1 MSKNKAEI
9 DKTTKGVLSISQI
22 EQMRRTLQMAD
33 REMGRLSKKSL
44 GKAEE
49 SPKSAS
55 PKSKKSS
62 GKAEESP
69 KSASP
74 KSKKSLGKAEE
85 SPKSASPEEP
95 EFIFRKVDISS
106 PMSIVGFLRD
116 GRKIEIYGENHEK
129 KLTKKNTYTE
139 LIPHIKKEKPLVL
152 VEHSTALCYTH
163 DITPKMKETM
173 LSTGG
178 NQTIFVHLKD
188 KYKDIECIDNRIEVG
203 LLSAVQEIKLAK
215 FLDGAQES
223 YNEGC
228 AEKSK
233 EIALFF
239 IPVVQSILREIIKR
253 FRGTIFEELE
263 KNYKE
268 TFLNQIMIVTMIL
281 RLLGEG
287 KLNFQDIIRISDMNV
302 PVYNLFLRILE
313 EILVNIKRFGS
324 IIVDINIL
332 KHIEKN
338 PGRDIMIFCG
348 NNHLERLMLAFP
360 GDQYIEKDE
369 FHPELSD
376 PMPESS
382 PLDKII
388 VEHLRRLDKRGKG
401 TKKSR
406 KNTRKR
412 RKTTKNV
419 ERVQKKRRK
428 STKKRRKT

>member
-1 MSKNKAEI
+1 MSKNKEEI
-9 DKTTKGVLSISQI
+9 DKTTKGVMSISQI
-22 EQMRRTLQMAD
+22 EQMRRTLQLAD
-33 REMGRLSKKSL
+33 REMGRL

-49 SPKSAS
+49 S

-95 EFIFRKVDISS
+95 EFIFEKVDISS

-116 GRKIEIYGENHEK
+116 GRKIEIYGENHAK
-129 KLTKKNTYTE
+129 KITKKNTYTE

-188 KYKDIECIDNRIEVG
+188 KYKDIECIDNRIEIG
-203 LLSAVQEIKLAK
+203 LLSAVQEIQLAK

-223 YNEGC
+223 YNEGW

-239 IPVVQSILREIIKR
+239 IPVVQSILHEIIKR
-253 FRGTIFEELE
+253 FRGTIFEEFE
-263 KNYKE
+263 KKYKE

-287 KLNFQDIIRISDMNV
+287 KLNFQDIIRISDMNL

-313 EILVNIKRFGS
+313 HILINIKRFGS

-360 GDQYIEKDE
+360 GEQYIGKDE

-376 PMPESS
+376 PMPDSS
-382 PLDKII
+382 PMDKII

-401 TKKSR
+401 TKK
-406 KNTRKR
+406 
-412 RKTTKNV
+412 
-419 ERVQKKRRK
+419 RRK
-428 STKKRRKT
+428 STKKRRKSIKKPRKSIKKPRKSTKNLERVQKKPRKT

>member
-9 DKTTKGVLSISQI
+9 DKTKGVLSISQI

-33 REMGRLSKKSL
+33 REMGRLSKKSS

-49 SPKSAS
+49 SPKRA
-55 PKSKKSS
+55 
-62 GKAEESP
+62 SP

-116 GRKIEIYGENHEK
+116 GRKIEIYGENHAK
-129 KLTKKNTYTE
+129 KITKKNTYTE

-152 VEHSTALCYTH
+152 VEHSTTLCYTH
-163 DITPKMKETM
+163 DITPKMRETM

-178 NQTIFVHLKD
+178 NQTIFLHLKD

-203 LLSAVQEIKLAK
+203 LLSAEQEIKLAK

-223 YNEGC
+223 YNEGW

-233 EIALFF
+233 EIAHFF

-360 GDQYIEKDE
+360 GEQYIEKDE

-376 PMPESS
+376 PMPNSS

-406 KNTRKR
+406 KGTKKSRKNTRKQR
-412 RKTTKNV
+412 RRIHKN
-419 ERVQKKRRK
+419 KKPRTRK
-428 STKKRRKT
+428 

>member
-9 DKTTKGVLSISQI
+9 DKTKGVLSISQI

-33 REMGRLSKKSL
+33 REMGRLSKKSS

-49 SPKSAS
+49 SPKRAS
-55 PKSKKSS
+55 PKS
-62 GKAEESP
+62 ASP

-116 GRKIEIYGENHEK
+116 GRKIEIYGENHAK
-129 KLTKKNTYTE
+129 KITKKNTYTE

-152 VEHSTALCYTH
+152 VEHSTTLCYTH
-163 DITPKMKETM
+163 DITPKMRETM

-178 NQTIFVHLKD
+178 NQTIFLHLKD

-203 LLSAVQEIKLAK
+203 LLSAEQEIKLAK

-223 YNEGC
+223 YNEGW

-233 EIALFF
+233 EIAHFF

-360 GDQYIEKDE
+360 GEQYIEKDE

-376 PMPESS
+376 PMPNSS

-406 KNTRKR
+406 KGTKKSRKNTRKQR
-412 RKTTKNV
+412 RRIHKN
-419 ERVQKKRRK
+419 KKPRTRK
-428 STKKRRKT
+428 

>member
-1 MSKNKAEI
+1 MSKHKAEI
-9 DKTTKGVLSISQI
+9 DKTTTTDLLSNIKI
-22 EQMRRTLQMAD
+22 EQMRRTLQFAD
-33 REMGRLSKKSL
+33 REMGRL
-44 GKAEE
+44 
-49 SPKSAS
+49 
-55 PKSKKSS
+55 SKKSS

-74 KSKKSLGKAEE
+74 KSASPKSASL
-85 SPKSASPEEP
+85 KSASPEEP

-116 GRKIEIYGENHEK
+116 GRKIEIYGENHAK
-129 KLTKKNTYTE
+129 KITKKNTYTE

-178 NQTIFVHLKD
+178 NQTIFLHLKD
-188 KYKDIECIDNRIEVG
+188 KYKDIECIDNRIEIG
-203 LLSAVQEIKLAK
+203 LLSAVQEIQLAK

-223 YNEGC
+223 YNEGW

-239 IPVVQSILREIIKR
+239 IPVVQSILHEIIKR
-253 FRGTIFEELE
+253 FRGTIFEEFE
-263 KNYKE
+263 KKYKE

-287 KLNFQDIIRISDMNV
+287 KLNFQDIIRISDMNL

-360 GDQYIEKDE
+360 GEQYIGKDE

-376 PMPESS
+376 PMPNSS
-382 PLDKII
+382 TLDKII

-406 KNTRKR
+406 KGTKKSRKNTRKQR
-412 RKTTKNV
+412 RRIHKNKKT
-419 ERVQKKRRK
+419 RIRK
-428 STKKRRKT
+428 